1 VLPLTTTEAPTSHFS
16 AINIERRSHILPS
29 RTSPAKSL
37 EYTTPHHTNMSVDLL
52 ELTEG
57 QRDVHVFGFADGEIR
72 QGVGHAAA
80 LEHLVAAVELS
91 VGLLHQRHPHLPRCA

>member
-1 VLPLTTTEAPTSHFS
+1 M
-16 AINIERRSHILPS
+16 NIERRSHILPS

-37 EYTTPHHTNMSVDLL
+37 EHTTQHTNMSVDLFV
-52 ELTEG
+52 TGG

-80 LEHLVAAVELS
+80 LKHLVAAVELG
-91 VGLLHQRHPHLPRCA
+91 VGLLH